1 MDFKTQT
8 MKKYNYVFV
17 LFFISISAI
26 SFSQNEFFPYHTS
39 CGNNSDYLGN
49 QDIMHLV
56 SLSDAEY
63 ENFTKILRSESEHK
77 SSVITAIGLMVERNN
92 SEALAIIDSLATGPL
107 NRERPSAIRAVLRI
121 GGTSLDR
128 FLDFL
133 FSKDD
138 FEFQVDVLL
147 HVWVI
152 DKLEDL
158 RILEDHLDRVLQE
171 HPDWRINKFASK
183 DFRKR
188 LDTAIRVLDLQETKL
203 SVRELKVIFDFKNNW
218 FNMVPG
224 EIGYMWALRMLN
236 KISNAR
242 NELYEYLLNQK
253 EIKKSEALKEGIL
266 FYLHTMSYELDE
278 SEKIWM
284 KESRTAI
291 TSHLFVVFRNAK
303 ELREY
308 YSFRQKYPY
317 NPSPSNRK
325 HK

>member
-1 MDFKTQT
+1 
-8 MKKYNYVFV
+8 MKKYNYVLV
-17 LFFISISAI
+17 LFFMSISGI

-56 SLSDAEY
+56 SLSATEY
-63 ENFTKILRSESEHK
+63 ENFIKILRSESEHK
-77 SSVITAIGLMVERNN
+77 NSIITAIGLMVERNN

-107 NRERPSAIRAVLRI
+107 NRERPSAIRAVLRM

-138 FEFQVDVLL
+138 FEFQIDVLL
-147 HVWVI
+147 HAWVI

-158 RILEDHLDRVLQE
+158 RILENHLDQVLQE
-171 HPDWRINKFASK
+171 HPDWKINKFASK
-183 DFRKR
+183 NFRKR
-188 LDTAIRVLDLQETKL
+188 LDTAIRVSDPQRIKL
-203 SVRELKVIFDFKNNW
+203 SVQELKVIFDFKNSS

-236 KISNAR
+236 KISNDR

-266 FYLHTMSYELDE
+266 FYLHAMGYELDE
-278 SEKIWM
+278 SEKAWM
-284 KESRTAI
+284 KENRTAI
-291 TSHLFVVFRNAK
+291 TSHMFVVFRNAK

-308 YSFRQKYPY
+308 YSFRQKYSY